1 MENGKEGRV
10 MPERKNIGVI
20 KELQEVSQSS

>member
-1 MENGKEGRV
+1 MGNGKEGRV
-10 MPERKNIGVI
+10 MPERKNIEVI